1 MGETVG
7 EGPLAPRAAGIT
19 PLAFAAL
26 LRLVAARIAG
36 AQDHL
41 SALDR
46 AIGDGDHGT
55 SMARGWQAAIAAIDA
70 LDGPA
75 GFAALCNAAARG
87 FVNAAGGATG
97 PLYAT
102 ILMRGGAAVKD
113 LETLDLAGLARF
125 FDAACRGLMARGKS
139 APGDKTM
146 LDAWV
151 PALAALEAAERAG
164 APLAD
169 ALRGAA
175 SAAEQ
180 GARATREML
189 ARSGRASRLG
199 ERSIGHID
207 PGAASAALFFRAFA
221 DGMSEA

>member
-1 MGETVG
+1 
-7 EGPLAPRAAGIT
+7 
-19 PLAFAAL
+19 
-26 LRLVAARIAG
+26 
-36 AQDHL
+36 
-41 SALDR
+41 
-46 AIGDGDHGT
+46 
-55 SMARGWQAAIAAIDA
+55 
-70 LDGPA
+70 
-75 GFAALCNAAARG
+75 
-87 FVNAAGGATG
+87 
-97 PLYAT
+97 
-102 ILMRGGAAVKD
+102 
-113 LETLDLAGLARF
+113 
-125 FDAACRGLMARGKS
+125 
-139 APGDKTM
+139 PGDKTM

-199 ERSIGHID
+199 ARSIGHID

>member
-1 MGETVG
+1 MT
-7 EGPLAPRAAGIT
+7 PSNARIT
-19 PLAFAAL
+19 PDQFARL
-26 LRLVAARIAG
+26 LRLVARSIA
-36 AQDHL
+36 AEQDHL

-70 LDGPA
+70 LEGPV
-75 GFAALCNAAARG
+75 GFGPLCNAAARG

-102 ILMRGGAAVKD
+102 ILMRGGAAIAD
-113 LETLDLAGLARF
+113 RETLDLAGLARF
-125 FDAACRGLMARGKS
+125 FDAACRGLTERGKS

-146 LDAWV
+146 LDAFL
-151 PALAALEAAERAG
+151 PALAALEAAARAG
-164 APLAD
+164 AALAD

-180 GARATREML
+180 GALATREML

>member
-1 MGETVG
+1 MRCD
-7 EGPLAPRAAGIT
+7 RAEISPAE
-19 PLAFAAL
+19 FAAL
-26 LRLVAARIAG
+26 LRLVAVRIAAG
-36 AQDHL
+36 QDHL

-55 SMARGWQAAIAAIDA
+55 SMARGWHAAMAAIGTLEQPVDF
-70 LDGPA
+70 GS
-75 GFAALCNAAARG
+75 LCNAAARG

-102 ILMRGGAAVKD
+102 ILMRGGAAVKER
-113 LETLDLAGLARF
+113 ETLDLAGFMTF
-125 FDAACRGLMARGKS
+125 FNAACRGLKERGKS
-139 APGDKTM
+139 QPGDKTM

-164 APLAD
+164 DTLGE
-169 ALRGAA
+169 ALRTAA
-175 SAAEQ
+175 SAAEK
-180 GARATREML
+180 GAEATREMR

-221 DGMSEA
+221 DGISEA